1 LEQQTSTRQNVAQNA
16 WQSPEFDDHEQVCFF
31 SSVRPHLRGVVAIHD
46 IAGLCAV
53 GGTRCATHSTA
64 QDAMDD
70 ALRLSRA
77 MSYKNA
83 MADLPFGGG
92 KAVLFGIGVSDRRE
106 LVECYAGW
114 LNSLG
119 GRFCTGEDA
128 GFSIQDCDSLRRFSQ
143 FVAGTTA
150 GAGDPGQYT
159 AEGVFYGMQAAIAW
173 RLKRQTLEGVR
184 VAVQGV
190 GSVGWHLCRLL
201 RDAHAQL
208 LVADTNEK
216 RARDASREFGA
227 EIVPVADIAVAPADI
242 FAPCALGGVITEA
255 VAEQITAKIVAGCA
269 NNQLQTKFAGTI
281 LHRRET
287 LYAPDFVI
295 NAGGLL
301 SGAEELAKIAGI
313 ALRLDGSLHR
323 RLYRIHS
330 RLLDIFRSS
339 ARKDLPPE
347 QIAEQQAREILTN
360 RAARRSRQ

>member
-1 LEQQTSTRQNVAQNA
+1 
-16 WQSPEFDDHEQVCFF
+16 
-31 SSVRPHLRGVVAIHD
+31 
-46 IAGLCAV
+46 
-53 GGTRCATHSTA
+53 
-64 QDAMDD
+64 MDD

-119 GRFCTGEDA
+119 GRFCTGEDV
-128 GFSIQDCDSLRRFSQ
+128 GFSIHDCDSLRNFSP
-143 FVAGTTA
+143 FVVGTSVGT
-150 GAGDPGQYT
+150 GDPAQYT
-159 AEGVFYGMQAAIAW
+159 AEGVFYGMQAAIEW
-173 RLKRQTLEGVR
+173 RLKRRTLEGLR

-190 GSVGWHLCRLL
+190 GSVGWRLCKLL

-216 RARDASREFGA
+216 RAIDASREFGA
-227 EIVPVADIAVAPADI
+227 EIVPVADIAVSPADI
-242 FAPCALGGVITEA
+242 LAPCALGGLITEA
-255 VAEQITAKIVAGCA
+255 AAEQITAKIVAGCA
-269 NNQLQTKFAGTI
+269 NNQLQTEFAGTM
-281 LHRRET
+281 LHRREI
-287 LYAPDFVI
+287 LYAPDFVV

-313 ALRLDGSLHR
+313 ALPLDGSLHR
-323 RLYRIHS
+323 RLHRIHT

-339 ARKDLPPE
+339 ARQDLPPE
-347 QIAEQQAREILTN
+347 QIAEQRAREILST
-360 RAARRSRQ
+360 RSRASSNWASKLIPRGE